1 MSETRI
7 ATRRSFLTH
16 GLGLIGVGAAL
27 PDFLIRTALGASG
40 LIPEAGSGEHRIL
53 VLLELS
59 GGNDGPSA
67 LVPFAMDGYHKLRKT
82 TRIPTEEVIKLN
94 DELGLHPNLKGFRE
108 MLDQRSFA
116 AIPGVGYPNPNYSHF
131 EAMDIY
137 HVADPR
143 GKKITAR
150 ASGLNP
156 EARWALGWI
165 GRYCDYA
172 FKDDRDPKLS
182 LAVTGGVAPVALV
195 GNEHPGLSFNN
206 ANAFRFRGER
216 GDARRAALYQRLNE
230 PAAAKDCVAELDYVT
245 HTAISANSSS
255 EKIRELAGRY
265 KTDIT
270 YPTSSLANSLRS
282 VAGLISG
289 KLCTRVYFVRIGGF
303 DTHSEQKPQH
313 DRLMADLCGAVT
325 AFYKDLAA
333 QGNAARVLTMTFSE
347 FGRRP
352 EENASRGTD
361 HGSAGPMFLFGPMV
375 KPGMHGQHPSYEK
388 LNPQNNFIHTTDF
401 RNVYAAVLEKWLG
414 VPSQAILGE
423 NFVPVD
429 CIR

>member
-1 MSETRI
+1 
-7 ATRRSFLTH
+7 
-16 GLGLIGVGAAL
+16 
-27 PDFLIRTALGASG
+27 
-40 LIPEAGSGEHRIL
+40 
-53 VLLELS
+53 
-59 GGNDGPSA
+59 
-67 LVPFAMDGYHKLRKT
+67 MDGYHKLRKT

-94 DELGLHPNLKGFRE
+94 DEVGLHPNLKGFRE

-116 AIPGVGYPNPNYSHF
+116 VVPGVGYPNPNYSHF

-143 GKKITAR
+143 GKKAITAR
-150 ASGLNP
+150 TSGLNP
-156 EARWALGWI
+156 EARKALGWI

-206 ANAFRFRGER
+206 PDAFRFRGDR
-216 GDARRAALYQRLNE
+216 GDVKRVALYQRLNQ
-230 PAAAKDCVAELDYVT
+230 PAAADQCGIAELDYVT
-245 HTAISANSSS
+245 HTAINANTSS

-265 KTDIT
+265 KTSIT
-270 YPTSSLANSLRS
+270 YPTASLAVSLRT

-289 KLCTRVYFVRIGGF
+289 KLSTRVYFVRIGGF

-313 DRLMADLCGAVT
+313 DRLMNELCSSVT

-333 QGNAARVLTMTFSE
+333 QGNAGRVLTMTFSE

-375 KPGMHGQHPSYEK
+375 KPGVHGKHPSYEK
-388 LNPQNNFIHTTDF
+388 FNPQNNFIHTTDF
-401 RNVYAAVLEKWLG
+401 RNVYAAVLEKWLC

-423 NFVPVD
+423 TFVPVD
-429 CIR
+429 CLV